1 MGVASPR
8 TTWSPSGKLRC
19 RRHAFY
25 GGGVLARDRAGPPLG
40 KGKRYS
46 RANRCCKLLFEVDRA
61 VAGDVDDD
69 AEVVPTTN
77 AQGGVAPGWSLVH
90 GIDLSDGALYGD
102 ISHFGRWRIDHR
114 GVSSTTITS
123 QPKPSHKNKSLR
135 TASLTPAEAR
145 VLTLLPTYRT
155 LSAIGNQLDIGR
167 PTVKTHVQNIYKKP
181 GASDRADAVNRAE
194 SAGLLP
200 RL

>member
-1 MGVASPR
+1 M
-8 TTWSPSGKLRC
+8 
-19 RRHAFY
+19 
-25 GGGVLARDRAGPPLG
+25 LARDRAGPPLG

-69 AEVVPTTN
+69 AEVVPPTN

-145 VLTLLPTYRT
+145 VLTPPPHVSNALGHRQPARH
-155 LSAIGNQLDIGR
+155 R
-167 PTVKTHVQNIYKKP
+167 PSHRENARPNIYKKL